1 MSKAPCLQLKAAS
14 VESDGVSHLCSALGG
29 DLLSRYKEVRKD
41 VGEDEVTPSG
51 PSVGRTPIPL

>member
-1 MSKAPCLQLKAAS
+1 M
-14 VESDGVSHLCSALGG
+14 ESDGVSHLCSALGG
-29 DLLSRYKEVRKD
+29 DLLSRYEEVRKD